1 VGEAVEEV
9 VSAREEVLY
18 THIETEN
25 QLTQRTLT
33 LTLTLAD
40 LFLFSDL
47 LRFHRR
53 GHLRLGRHTASAPA
67 SGYLHLR
74 REKEKEKEVVL
85 HLRERERERERAHTH
100 THVHTYG
107 TYIQ

>member
-53 GHLRLGRHTASAPA
+53 GHLILDLGATPH
-67 SGYLHLR
+67 LHLHQVICTCVGR
-74 REKEKEKEVVL
+74 R
-85 HLRERERERERAHTH
+85 RRRRRSFFT
-100 THVHTYG
+100 
-107 TYIQ
+107 